1 MENELHQ
8 KIANR
13 FRASAIPLVVFM
25 LCFVFLSGWV
35 VFPLIKALVWSGLL
49 SFITYPFH
57 QFLAVRVFRN
67 RYPNLVAGLN
77 TFLILFV
84 LVIPMIAIAVALFTE
99 GVKLYSFMMDWFQ
112 AAGDGEAM
120 DFIWDLPVG
129 KKILFFFPSIR
140 DFPLLTE
147 YLKNGLRVLGSWLP
161 LISKQALGS
170 LAHVAFSLV
179 VITISTFFMSRDGH
193 VLLEFI
199 RDILP
204 VPERQKGAL
213 FLRSRRMI
221 QAVLYGVIF
230 TAGLQGFLGGLGW
243 YYCGLSNPVFFGV
256 LMFLFATVPFMGTPI
271 IWGPG
276 SFYLFINGQTQE
288 ALILLIWGLLV
299 VSGIDNVIRPI
310 FISEGSKAPILL
322 VFIGIIGGML
332 AWGVLGLFIGPL
344 ILAICVDLLDSYRNL
359 IRSKKMKGD
368 I

>member
-1 MENELHQ
+1 MHQ

-13 FRASAIPLVVFM
+13 FRASAVPLVVFM
-25 LCFVFLSGWV
+25 LCFVLLSGWV
-35 VFPLIKALVWSGLL
+35 VFPLVKALIWSGLF

-67 RYPNLVAGLN
+67 RFPNVVAGLN
-77 TFLILFV
+77 TLLILFV
-84 LVIPMIAIAVALFTE
+84 LVIPMIAVAVALFTE

-112 AAGDGEAM
+112 ALGEGEAM
-120 DFIWDLPVG
+120 DFVWDLPLG
-129 KKILFFFPSIR
+129 KKALILFPSLR
-140 DFPLLTE
+140 DFPLLTD
-147 YLKNGLRVLGSWLP
+147 YFKNALRWFAGWLP
-161 LISKQALGS
+161 LFSREAIGS
-170 LAHVAFSLV
+170 LLHIVFSLV

-193 VLLEFI
+193 IFLGFV

-204 VPERQKGAL
+204 VPERQKGDL

-221 QAVLYGVIF
+221 QAVLFGVIF

-243 YYCGLSNPVFFGV
+243 YFCGLSNPVFFGV
-256 LMFLFATVPFMGTPI
+256 LMFLFATVPFMGTPV

-276 SFYLFINGQTQE
+276 SLYLFLTGQTQD

-332 AWGVLGLFIGPL
+332 AWGLLGLFIGPL

-359 IRSKKMKGD
+359 IRAKKMKGD